1 MPLAISTNIAAEKAN
16 YYLGYNSD
24 KMQESIKRLA
34 SGKKL
39 TSPVQDP
46 GNLSVSMKLNAS
58 INRLGGAMTN
68 SQNGVSFLEVQ
79 DGMLETVG
87 KIVDRMSE
95 LKGLAA
101 QDPMKSEMDK
111 YSYNNEFK
119 DLQLQLY
126 SISQEQF
133 NGVSL
138 FANYIHASPTT
149 QVRFNGM
156 NQMDVTN
163 GTHQISIHTS
173 QNGSSGAKVYL
184 YKSSLLSALTL
195 TAGLNLAGSASG
207 SGATSG
213 NYTDAVANNT
223 KVSVSDVSGG
233 FMALASE
240 ELATTLNLD
249 QISVGVL
256 ATALENVAF
265 LRAQN
270 GGVGSRL
277 HFSYEILAQQRTNMR
292 AALGRMVD
300 VDIAEEST
308 NLARIPAARLGIGF
322 EVQQEKLDFGM
333 KLTRSLKQDRVAAHG
348 GHSEEPTAAYT
359 VVNAFASYDVD
370 FGDSVG
376 EFFIKGNNLTDE
388 LAYNHSSVL
397 KQYAP
402 LPGRSVELG
411 LKFDF

>member
-34 SGKKL
+34 SGKRL

-58 INRLGGAMTN
+58 INRLGGAMNN
-68 SQNGVSFLEVQ
+68 SKNGISFLEVQ

-87 KIVDRMSE
+87 KILDRMSE

-138 FANYIHASPTT
+138 FANNNHDVPTT

-156 NQMDVTN
+156 DQLDVTN
-163 GTHQISIHTS
+163 STHQISIHTS

-184 YKSSLLSALTL
+184 YKSSLLSALTV
-195 TAGLNLAGSASG
+195 TASLGLAGTGDGNIGGAG
-207 SGATSG
+207 SGF
-213 NYTDAVANNT
+213 YTDAVANNT
-223 KVSVSDVSGG
+223 NVSVSDTSGA
-233 FMALASE
+233 FMSFASE
-240 ELATTLNLD
+240 GLATTLNLD

-277 HFSYEILAQQRTNMR
+277 HFAYEIIAQQRTNMK

-308 NLARIPAARLGIGF
+308 NLAKYNVLSQGAAAMIA
-322 EVQQEKLDFGM
+322 QANS
-333 KLTRSLKQDRVAAHG
+333 T
-348 GHSEEPTAAYT
+348 
-359 VVNAFASYDVD
+359 
-370 FGDSVG
+370 
-376 EFFIKGNNLTDE
+376 TD
-388 LAYNHSSVL
+388 LAL
-397 KQYAP
+397 I
-402 LPGRSVELG
+402 LLR
-411 LKFDF
+411 

>member
-1 MPLAISTNIAAEKAN
+1 MPLSISTNIAADKAN

-24 KMQESIKRLA
+24 KMQESIRRLA

-58 INRLGGAMTN
+58 INRLSGAMNN
-68 SQNGVSFLEVQ
+68 SQNGISFLEVQ
-79 DGMLETVG
+79 DGMLSTVG
-87 KIVDRMSE
+87 KILDRMSE

-101 QDPMKSEMDK
+101 QDPMKNELDK

-138 FANYIHASPTT
+138 FANYNHRDSST
-149 QVRFNGM
+149 QVRFNGKDQA
-156 NQMDVTN
+156 NFQDT
-163 GTHQISIHTS
+163 THMISIHTS

-195 TAGLNLAGSASG
+195 TAGLSLAGAG
-207 SGATSG
+207 AGASGATTG

-223 KVSVSDVSGG
+223 SVSLADTSGG
-233 FMALASE
+233 FMTLASAAVE
-240 ELATTLNLD
+240 TTLDLT

-256 ATALENVAF
+256 AKALENVAF

-277 HFSYEILAQQRTNMR
+277 HFAYEMMAQQRTNMR

-308 NLARIPAARLGIGF
+308 NLAKYNVLSQGAAAMIA
-322 EVQQEKLDFGM
+322 Q
-333 KLTRSLKQDRVAAHG
+333 A
-348 GHSEEPTAAYT
+348 
-359 VVNAFASYDVD
+359 NAT
-370 FGDSVG
+370 
-376 EFFIKGNNLTDE
+376 TD
-388 LAYNHSSVL
+388 LAL
-397 KQYAP
+397 I
-402 LPGRSVELG
+402 LLR
-411 LKFDF
+411 